1 MRGRKP
7 KPTFLKLLDGNA
19 GRRPLNADEPAPQG
33 DLSDAPDWLSDSQKI
48 GWQYAIDHAPASLL
62 KRLDRSMLTVWV
74 VAEDNHREAAEKV
87 AKYGQVIKAPV
98 SGQPMQS
105 PYLGIMNRQ
114 AQIMMKAAS
123 ELGFSPASRPR
134 IKVEK
139 GKGSGNPFLDDIGHL
154 GD

>member
-19 GRRPLNADEPAPQG
+19 GRRPLNADEPQPQG
-33 DLSDAPDWLSDSQKI
+33 DLSGAPDWMSDAQKA
-48 GWQYAIDHAPASLL
+48 GWRYAIEHAPASLL
-62 KRLDRSMLTVWV
+62 KRLDRSILTVWV
-74 VAEDNHREAAEKV
+74 VAEDNHRAAAEKV
-87 AKYGQVIKAPV
+87 SKYGQVIKAPV

-114 AQIMMKAAS
+114 AQIMMKAVS

-134 IKVEK
+134 IKIEK
-139 GKGSGNPFLDDIGHL
+139 GKQRQNPFIDDLQQLDD
-154 GD
+154 